1 MSATPRT
8 APAQAATSPRST
20 ARPPRPPR
28 PCTRIAPKPPTPA
41 SPPAWP
47 AILAGFCATLV
58 GIGLARFAYSPL
70 LPAIIGAHW
79 FSASAATYLGA
90 ANLVGYLAGALLG
103 GPMAARWQVRPV
115 LRAMMLA
122 TAASLLACAWPIDF
136 AWFFGWRVV
145 SGIAGGALMV
155 LAAPTVLAHVPPRQR
170 GLASGLV
177 FAGIGLGIAASGTLV
192 PLLLRQGLA
201 AAWIGL
207 AVLALLLTA
216 VAWQCWPAAA
226 PAPASTAHAT
236 HAAQATASRHVEPK
250 ATSLTLRALMVSY
263 ALNAAGLVP
272 HMIFLVDFVARG
284 LGQGLAVGAQ
294 YWVVF
299 GLGAIVGPVFSGY
312 LADRTGF
319 GPALRIA
326 FVLQMAA
333 LALPALGF
341 IGHGGLIVS
350 SAIVGAFTPG
360 IVPLVLGRVQE
371 LLAHHPSLQKAAW
384 SRATTAFAVLQ
395 ASAAYGMSWL
405 LAQSGGNYTWLFM
418 LGGGALVLALLT
430 DLVVSRVRPAQ

>member
-1 MSATPRT
+1 M
-8 APAQAATSPRST
+8 AAGP
-20 ARPPRPPR
+20 
-28 PCTRIAPKPPTPA
+28 RIAAADTVTVPHQLHRAAPP
-41 SPPAWP
+41 WR

-58 GIGLARFAYSPL
+58 GLGLARFGYTPL
-70 LPAIIGAHW
+70 LPAIIEAHW

-90 ANLVGYLAGALLG
+90 ANLVGYLLGALLG
-103 GPMAARWQVRPV
+103 GPMSARWPVRTV

-145 SGIAGGALMV
+145 SGVAGGALMV
-155 LAAPTVLAHVPPRQR
+155 LAAPAVLAHVTPQQR
-170 GLASGLV
+170 GLASGMV

-201 AAWIGL
+201 ATWVGL
-207 AVLALLLTA
+207 AVLALLLTV
-216 VAWQCWPAAA
+216 VAWHGWPASE
-226 PAPASTAHAT
+226 PAPAAHTAHVA
-236 HAAQATASRHVEPK
+236 HAAHVLASRPPVAK
-250 ATSLTLRALMVSY
+250 GALRTLTISY
-263 ALNAAGLVP
+263 ALNAVGLVP

-299 GLGAIVGPVFSGY
+299 GLGAIVGPVLSGS
-312 LADRTGF
+312 LADRVGF
-319 GPALRIA
+319 GAALRIA
-326 FVLQMAA
+326 FGVQAAA
-333 LALPALGF
+333 LALPALGL

-350 SAIVGAFTPG
+350 SVVVGAFTPG

-371 LLAHHPSLQKAAW
+371 LLVHHPLLQKAAW
-384 SRATTAFAVLQ
+384 SRATTGFAVLQ

-405 LAQSGGNYTWLFM
+405 LGHSGGNHALLFS
-418 LGGGALVLALLT
+418 LGAGALVLALLT
-430 DLVVSRVRPAQ
+430 DLVAGRLHRVR

>member
-1 MSATPRT
+1 MSATPRIAT
-8 APAQAATSPRST
+8 ATVAASHQHQR
-20 ARPPRPPR
+20 AA
-28 PCTRIAPKPPTPA
+28 AP
-41 SPPAWP
+41 WR

-58 GIGLARFAYSPL
+58 GLGLARFAYTPL
-70 LPAIIGAHW
+70 LPAIIDAHW

-90 ANLVGYLAGALLG
+90 ANLVGYLIGALLG
-103 GPMAARWQVRPV
+103 GPMSARWPSRAV

-122 TAASLLACAWPIDF
+122 TAVSLLACAWPIDF

-145 SGIAGGALMV
+145 SGISGGALMV
-155 LAAPTVLAHVPPRQR
+155 LAAPTVLAHVSPQQR
-170 GLASGLV
+170 GLASGMI

-201 AAWIGL
+201 TTWVGL
-207 AVLALLLTA
+207 AVLALLLTV
-216 VAWQCWPAAA
+216 VAWHSWPASA
-226 PAPASTAHAT
+226 PAPLASPAHA
-236 HAAQATASRHVEPK
+236 ATARPPV
-250 ATSLTLRALMVSY
+250 ARGALRALTLSY
-263 ALNAAGLVP
+263 ALNAVCLVP

-299 GLGAIVGPVFSGY
+299 GLGAIVGPVLSGY
-312 LADRTGF
+312 LADRVGF
-319 GPALRIA
+319 GAALRIA
-326 FVLQMAA
+326 FAVQAVA
-333 LALPALGF
+333 LALPAAGL

-350 SAIVGAFTPG
+350 SAVVGAFTPG

-384 SRATTAFAVLQ
+384 SRATTGFAVLQ

-405 LAQSGGNYTWLFM
+405 LGHSGGNYALLFA
-418 LGGGALVLALLT
+418 LGCGAIVLALLA
-430 DLVVSRVRPAQ
+430 DLVAGRLFRAQ